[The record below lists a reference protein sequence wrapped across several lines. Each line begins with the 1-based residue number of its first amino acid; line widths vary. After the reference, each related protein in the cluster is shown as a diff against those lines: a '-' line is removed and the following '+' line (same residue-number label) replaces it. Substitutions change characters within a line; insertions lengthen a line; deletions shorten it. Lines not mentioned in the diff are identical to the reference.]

1 MARHRHV
8 LGFALAL
15 VASAACGRKTTESLG
30 TVDPGF
36 DLQPSTRVEVYETG
50 GIAGFVSDWLV
61 RKESGA
67 FLFTRRRACTSATC
81 PPALD
86 SARGVLDRAAADA
99 LFEAIAR
106 DTAGLHAADF
116 GSSKS
121 AADMIDYVVRLRT
134 NSDVVTDARGDDGTM
149 PPQMHRIVEAVHA
162 AISAA
167 RK

>member
-1 MARHRHV
+1 MAKHRAV
-8 LGFALAL
+8 LGFALVL
-15 VASAACGRKTTESLG
+15 VSSAACGRKTTESLG
-30 TVDPGF
+30 TTDPGF
-36 DLQPSTRVEVYETG
+36 DLQPSTSVEVYETG
-50 GIAGFVSDWLV
+50 GLLGAISDWV
-61 RKESGA
+61 VQKETGA
-67 FLFTRRRACTSATC
+67 FTYSFRHACTSAAC

-86 SARGVLDRAAADA
+86 SAKGVLSRAAADA

-106 DTAGLHAADF
+106 DTAGLHTADF

-121 AADMIDYVVRLRT
+121 AADMINYVVRVRT

>member
-1 MARHRHV
+1 MSKHPVV
-8 LGFALAL
+8 LGFAFVLLTA
-15 VASAACGRKTTESLG
+15 AACGRKTTESLG
-30 TVDPGF
+30 AVDPGF
-36 DLQPSTRVEVYETG
+36 DVQPSTSVEVYETG

-67 FLFTRRRACTSATC
+67 FLYTRRRACTSATC

-86 SARGVLDRAAADA
+86 SAQGVLDRAAADA

-121 AADMIDYVVRLRT
+121 AADMIEYVVRVRT
-134 NSDVVTDARGDDGTM
+134 SSDVVTDARGDDGTM
-149 PPQMHRIVEAVHA
+149 PPQMHRIVQAVHA
-162 AISAA
+162 AISDA